1 MKKTIYLTLSILL
14 WACGGS
20 SEDDSP
26 IFDNFTVNVT
36 AQKNTLTID
45 EVVTVAV
52 TANKNISN
60 LQVSTDN
67 FATSQGAGTSSGLG
81 TATTLYF
88 NFDTVGAKTISIKA
102 TNEAG
107 TVVEKSV
114 QINVQRGTA
123 LKINSLKI
131 LSFHN
136 INQTWD
142 PEFSGT
148 DSNRLADVFFSLSKR
163 NVHLTNGNLGSKLW
177 LKSAVKQNQGDLTWN
192 LTASNL
198 YIDPTLSL
206 WFSLA
211 DDDGT
216 FSQDLLMGPPFER
229 ELKLSNYVTS
239 KPSTLRFTI
248 PEINLDLELMVEWP

>member
-1 MKKTIYLTLSILL
+1 MKNALYILVTSILI
-14 WACGGS
+14 ACGGS
-20 SEDDSP
+20 SEEENP
-26 IFDNFTVNVT
+26 VFDNFTVNLT

-67 FATSQGAGTSSGLG
+67 FATSQGAGTSSGVG

-88 NFDTVGAKTISIKA
+88 NFDTVGTKTISIKA
-102 TNEAG
+102 TNEVG
-107 TVVEKSV
+107 TIVEKSV
-114 QINVQRGTA
+114 QLNVQRGTA
-123 LKINSLKI
+123 IKITGLKV

-142 PEFSGT
+142 PEFSST

-163 NVHLTNGNLGSKLW
+163 NVHLSNGNLGSKLW
-177 LKSAVKQNQGDLTWN
+177 LKSDVKQNQGDLTWN
-192 LTASNL
+192 LSASNL

-239 KPSTLRFTI
+239 KPSILRFTI
-248 PEINLDLELMVEWP
+248 PEINLDLELTVEWP